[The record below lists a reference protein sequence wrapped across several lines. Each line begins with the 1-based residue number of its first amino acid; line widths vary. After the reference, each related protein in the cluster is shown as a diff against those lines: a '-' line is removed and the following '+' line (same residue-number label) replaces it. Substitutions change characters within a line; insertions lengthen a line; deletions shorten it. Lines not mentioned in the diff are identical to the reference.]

1 MSLFEKIV
9 NKNIIPLLQ
18 NKSSQNDNNNG
29 NTNNNTITP
38 PNNTSNDLK
47 NTSDT
52 SDNQG
57 GNDDNNLD
65 DEKLMNEIS
74 EQIDEIHKIRQEKK
88 FGDFPLTIRDWKNN
102 SLKLNSVLMT
112 LHKMSCYLNSPMI
125 IPLCKPWVYMNV
137 LYVGQ
142 NPNTGNIIAV
152 YSECLIS

>member
-1 MSLFEKIV
+1 M
-9 NKNIIPLLQ
+9 
-18 NKSSQNDNNNG
+18 
-29 NTNNNTITP
+29 
-38 PNNTSNDLK
+38 K
-47 NTSDT
+47 NTSDI
-52 SDNQG
+52 SDNKLNYTQIQNEENNKSNNEGERNNKGSGGDNNNNNQG

-88 FGDFPLTIRDWKNN
+88 FYDFPLSIRDWKNN
-102 SLKLNSVLMT
+102 SLNLNAVLMT

-125 IPLCKPWVYMNV
+125 IPLCKPWVLINV